1 GDCGVEVGFELHA
14 LGEVG
19 GVDPDHV
26 GIELGQRHHEVVG
39 AEIAPIGED
48 QHVAGHERPQL
59 PHWRLR
65 DRRRLRPGATQ
76 GNNLLAPLVE
86 FLARAKDVG
95 LHVIVARRSGGSG
108 RALYEP
114 LIARLRE
121 LSSPGIVMS
130 GNRDEGPILGTV
142 KPSAMPPGRGI
153 LVGRKAGQ
161 QLMQVAWL
169 PPR

>member
-1 GDCGVEVGFELHA
+1 LRTRSWWSGPDVYVI
-14 LGEVG
+14 
-19 GVDPDHV
+19 VDDYDLV
-26 GIELGQRHHEVVG
+26 
-39 AEIAPIGED
+39 
-48 QHVAGHERPQL
+48 
-59 PHWRLR
+59 
-65 DRRRLRPGATQ
+65 ATQ
-76 GNNLLAPLVE
+76 ANNPLTPLVE
-86 FLARAKDVG
+86 FLAQAKDVG
-95 LHVIVARRSGGSG
+95 LHVIIARRSGGAG

-130 GNRDEGPILGTV
+130 GNRDEGPLLGTA

-153 LVGRKAGQ
+153 LVGRKVGQ

>member
-1 GDCGVEVGFELHA
+1 
-14 LGEVG
+14 
-19 GVDPDHV
+19 
-26 GIELGQRHHEVVG
+26 
-39 AEIAPIGED
+39 
-48 QHVAGHERPQL
+48 
-59 PHWRLR
+59 
-65 DRRRLRPGATQ
+65 
-76 GNNLLAPLVE
+76 VE